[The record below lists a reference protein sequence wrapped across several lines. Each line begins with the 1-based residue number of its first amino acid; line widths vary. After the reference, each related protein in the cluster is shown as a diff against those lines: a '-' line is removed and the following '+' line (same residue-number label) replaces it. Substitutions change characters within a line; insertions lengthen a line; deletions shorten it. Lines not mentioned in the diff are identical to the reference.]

1 MKTVNPF
8 PGAAQRPPGAHG
20 RMGAWERGSMGAWE
34 SWDRLVLDE
43 AISHQLS
50 ANPPWS
56 ASARGGVGAWEHLVL
71 VLLLVLL
78 LTHPAFNLRLKIFTH
93 HDGTTA
99 RRF

>member
-1 MKTVNPF
+1 LERI
-8 PGAAQRPPGAHG
+8 GAR
-20 RMGAWERGSMGAWE
+20 
-34 SWDRLVLDE
+34 
-43 AISHQLS
+43 
-50 ANPPWS
+50 
-56 ASARGGVGAWEHLVL
+56 ARGGVGAWEHLVL